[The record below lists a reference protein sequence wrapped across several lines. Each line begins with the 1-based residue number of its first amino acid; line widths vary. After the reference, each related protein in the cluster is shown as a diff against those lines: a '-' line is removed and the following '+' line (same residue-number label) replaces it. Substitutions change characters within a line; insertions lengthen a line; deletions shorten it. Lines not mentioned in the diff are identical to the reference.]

1 LVQHLEHGDS
11 RVGCQGKAGVTK
23 ETSARPSLRGSRL
36 LAEKY
41 LEQKLVTFRFSGD
54 DPDPAGP
61 KHRVPA

>member
-1 LVQHLEHGDS
+1 
-11 RVGCQGKAGVTK
+11 VTK